1 MGSDRPVAGEGCEAG
16 VDQLDGH
23 IIRKLVAEHAAAL
36 ALYARQW
43 CHSPDDAVQEAF
55 VELVRLERLPE
66 NPAAWLFRAVRW
78 RAMNLARS
86 EHRRA
91 QHQRRCSQEQLSWF
105 IDTSP
110 TAIDAQEAERM
121 LEQIDELDREIVV
134 ARIWGELSFEQIA
147 ELVDVPTSSVHRR
160 YGRALKRLA
169 ALLQGEVRQV
179 SPSHE

>member
-1 MGSDRPVAGEGCEAG
+1 M
-16 VDQLDGH
+16 DQLDGH
-23 IIRKLVAEHAAAL
+23 VIRQLVAEHSAAL

-55 VELVRLERLPE
+55 VELVQLKRTPE

-91 QHQRRCSQEQLSWF
+91 KHQLRCSQEQLDWF

-110 TAIDAQEAERM
+110 TAVDAQEAGRM
-121 LEQIDELDREIVV
+121 LEQLDELDREIVV

-160 YGRALKRLA
+160 YGHALKRLA